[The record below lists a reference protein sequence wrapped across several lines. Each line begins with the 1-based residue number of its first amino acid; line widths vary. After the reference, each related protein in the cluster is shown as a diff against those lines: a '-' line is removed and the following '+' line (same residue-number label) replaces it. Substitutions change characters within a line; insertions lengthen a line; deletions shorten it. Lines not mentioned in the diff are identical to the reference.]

1 MTSSAREVRLDHAR
15 SSRIGIEEAIFCEN
29 KTAGQLAHILDDLA
43 AKGRTAL
50 LTRLNDSQ
58 LAAFAPGHLAAI
70 DYDATTR
77 TGFFGAVATPAGAA
91 RVAIVTG
98 GSSDAAIGREAAR
111 TLAYAGHASE
121 LIFDVGVAG
130 LWRLLEQVE
139 RLETMDVVI
148 AVAGMDAALVS
159 VLGGL
164 VPGVLIAVPTSTG
177 YGVANKGET
186 ALHAALVSCSP
197 GVLTVNI
204 DNGYGAACAAM
215 RVLGVAGAAAVLQ
228 DVSTGT

>member
-1 MTSSAREVRLDHAR
+1 MTSSAHEVRLDHAR
-15 SSRIGIEEAIFCEN
+15 STRIGIEEAILCAG
-29 KTAGQLAHILDDLA
+29 KTAGQLSHILDDLA
-43 AKGRTAL
+43 TKGRTAL
-50 LTRLNDSQ
+50 LTRLDETQ
-58 LAAFAPGHLAAI
+58 VAAFDPGHRAAM
-70 DYDATTR
+70 DYDPTSR
-77 TGFFGAVATPAGAA
+77 TAFFGAVAAPAGPA
-91 RVAIVTG
+91 RVAIVTA
-98 GSSDAAIGREAAR
+98 GSSDARIGREAAR
-111 TLAYAGHASE
+111 TLAYSGHASD

-139 RLETMDVVI
+139 RLEGMDVVI
-148 AVAGMDAALVS
+148 AVAGMDAALIS

-177 YGVANKGET
+177 YGVANGGET

-204 DNGYGAACAAM
+204 DNGYGAGCAAM
-215 RVLGVAGAAAVLQ
+215 RVLGLSAAEAALQ